1 MKRLQQLF
9 ALGLTVLTLGIT
21 PSSWAGPGHDHGDA
35 PAMTEGATSPR
46 FTAVSESF
54 ELVGILQGKQL
65 TLYLDR
71 SSDNSPVADARLELE
86 LAGQKI
92 AVQSQGV
99 GEFVATLTQE
109 LPPGEHAVMVTVV
122 TARETDLLAG
132 ELDLHE
138 DEHSDAPAGPRA
150 WLIYAGMALVI
161 LALIVWGLRRRFG
174 RRHPFLGK
182 VCTTPAA
189 A

>member
-1 MKRLQQLF
+1 MKRLQQLL

-21 PSSWAGPGHDHGDA
+21 PSSWAGEGHDHGDA
-35 PAMTEGATSPR
+35 PAMAEGAASPR

-71 SSDNSPVADARLELE
+71 SADNSPVPDARLELE

-92 AVQSQGV
+92 PVQAQGV
-99 GEFVATLTQE
+99 GEFVATLAQE
-109 LPPGEHAVMVTVV
+109 LPPGEHAVMATVV
-122 TARETDLLAG
+122 TPRETDLLAG

-138 DEHSDAPAGPRA
+138 EEHDHAQTGLRA
-150 WLIYAGMALVI
+150 WLLYAGLTLVV
-161 LALIVWGLRRRFG
+161 LALLVWGLRRRFG
-174 RRHPFLGK
+174 RRLSFLGG
-182 VCTTPAA
+182 AA
-189 A
+189 

>member
-1 MKRLQQLF
+1 MKRLQQLL

-21 PSSWAGPGHDHGDA
+21 PSSWAGEGHDHGDA
-35 PAMTEGATSPR
+35 PAMAEGAASPR

-71 SSDNSPVADARLELE
+71 SADNSPVPDARLELE

-92 AVQSQGV
+92 PVQAQGV
-99 GEFVATLTQE
+99 GEFVATLAQE
-109 LPPGEHAVMVTVV
+109 LPPGEHAVMATVV
-122 TARETDLLAG
+122 TPRETDLLAG

-138 DEHSDAPAGPRA
+138 EEHDHAQTGLRA
-150 WLIYAGMALVI
+150 WLLYAGLTLVV
-161 LALIVWGLRRRFG
+161 LALLVWGVRRRLG
-174 RRHPFLGK
+174 RRSSFLGG
-182 VCTTPAA
+182 AA
-189 A
+189 

>member
-1 MKRLQQLF
+1 MKQLQRSL
-9 ALGLTVLTLGIT
+9 ALGLTILALGVF

-35 PAMTEGATSPR
+35 PMVSEGSASPR

-65 TLYLDR
+65 TLYLDH
-71 SSDNSPVADARLELE
+71 SADNSPVPDARVELE

-92 AVQSQGV
+92 ALQNQGV
-99 GEFVATLTQE
+99 GEFLATLSQE
-109 LPPGEHAVMVTVV
+109 LPPGQHAVMATVI

-138 DEHSDAPAGPRA
+138 DEHSDAPINTST
-150 WLIYAGMALVI
+150 WLLYTGLALVV
-161 LALIVWGLRRRFG
+161 LALLAWTLRRRFN
-174 RRHPFLGK
+174 RRHPLLKG
-182 VCTTPAA
+182 AA
-189 A
+189 

>member
-1 MKRLQQLF
+1 MKRIQQLL

-21 PSSWAGPGHDHGDA
+21 PSSWAGPGHDHGEA
-35 PAMTEGATSPR
+35 PAMPEGSASPR

-65 TLYLDR
+65 TLYLDH
-71 SSDNSPVADARLELE
+71 SADNSPVADARLELE

-92 AVQSQGV
+92 SVQSQGV

-109 LPPGEHAVMVTVV
+109 LPPGQHAVMATVV
-122 TARETDLLAG
+122 TTRETDLLAG

-138 DEHSDAPAGPRA
+138 DEHNDAQTDFRA
-150 WLIYAGMALVI
+150 WLIYTGLALVALI
-161 LALIVWGLRRRFG
+161 LIVWGLRRRFG
-174 RRHPFLGK
+174 SRHPFLGG
-182 VCTTPAA
+182 AA
-189 A
+189 